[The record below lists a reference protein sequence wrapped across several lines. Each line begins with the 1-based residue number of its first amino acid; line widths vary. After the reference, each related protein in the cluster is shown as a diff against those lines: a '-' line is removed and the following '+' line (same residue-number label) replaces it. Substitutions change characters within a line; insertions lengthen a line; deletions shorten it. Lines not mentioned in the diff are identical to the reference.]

1 MNSLVSAHR
10 CRSTP
15 SPTPY
20 RRDAKVWRRDQNV
33 DLVIWRPNDLVRS
46 RRQNNG
52 LGLERSFSFN
62 IAAISTESVLRS
74 SLYAYATV
82 DRADTRP
89 PSTRDRSA
97 AALTSVGRRNRWAT
111 PCTRLDGA
119 WAQLGRQ
126 RRTAGVDLVR
136 QTAAARHRCA
146 CIHRGQQRRAR
157 GVRSSARH

>member
-1 MNSLVSAHR
+1 MERNYVTVTLCIDERTCLKGGETAKTRRWRRRRAVRRSRLALYEQSIVSGHR

-33 DLVIWRPNDLVRS
+33 DLVLWRPNDLVRS

-74 SLYAYATV
+74 SLYAYAVCRPQHTTSH
-82 DRADTRP
+82 DR
-89 PSTRDRSA
+89 
-97 AALTSVGRRNRWAT
+97 
-111 PCTRLDGA
+111 
-119 WAQLGRQ
+119 
-126 RRTAGVDLVR
+126 
-136 QTAAARHRCA
+136 
-146 CIHRGQQRRAR
+146 
-157 GVRSSARH
+157 